1 MILTRRG
8 IGAIALVVLT
18 SAMAIRFGSRQLG
31 AIIIPVVVALLG
43 AGIQLYMTGRPEVT
57 RKVPDDGYIGETKPV
72 RLVFD
77 LSSPVGARV
86 VDDVPTGVRAAG
98 NEFDTTIGDN
108 ELTYEIEYLFRG
120 QHELGPLSVTVR
132 DVLGL
137 TERTYTY
144 SMHDTVLVY
153 PRVYTLTGATRH
165 DLNLLP
171 EGSPEHNREEFDS
184 LREYARGDSLRDV
197 HWKSS
202 AKRTGDDLVVKEFI
216 AEDDLG
222 DVKIAAEAADGWD
235 DEMAEAAASI
245 ALYLLDAGIAVGLA
259 APNGDLPVDAGAD
272 QREAILHRL
281 ATVGPGQVPE
291 SYREEADIVI
301 VASENTGVSVEMR
314 ESTVPFESF
323 VGDATTAAAAREVS
337 A

>member
-8 IGAIALVVLT
+8 IGAVVLVVVT
-18 SAMAIRFGSRQLG
+18 SVMAVRFGSRQLG

-43 AGIQLYMTGRPEVT
+43 AGIQLYMTGRPEVR
-57 RKVPDDGYIGETKPV
+57 RKLPDEGYIGEMKEV
-72 RLVFD
+72 GLEFN

-86 VDDVPTGVRAAG
+86 VDDIPAGLRAVG
-98 NEFDTTIGDN
+98 NEFDTTIGSN

-120 QHELGPLSVTVR
+120 HHELGPLSVTVR

-202 AKRTGDDLVVKEFI
+202 AKRPADDLVVKEFI

-259 APNGDLPVDAGAD
+259 APNGDLPVGTGAD
-272 QREAILHRL
+272 QREAILHNL

-301 VASENTGVSVEMR
+301 VASENTGVSVEMQNG
-314 ESTVPFESF
+314 TVPFDSF
-323 VGDATTAAAAREVS
+323 VGSSTTAATISEATA
-337 A
+337 

>member
-8 IGAIALVVLT
+8 IGAVALVVIT
-18 SAMAIRFGSRQLG
+18 GAMAIRFGSRQLG
-31 AIIIPVVVALLG
+31 AIIIPVVVAVLG
-43 AGIQLYMTGRPEVT
+43 AGIQLYLTGRPEVS
-57 RKVPDDGYIGETKPV
+57 RRLPDEGYIGETKTV
-72 RLVFD
+72 GLAFD

-86 VDDVPTGVRAAG
+86 VDDVPAGLRATG
-98 NEFDTTIGDN
+98 NEFDTTIGTN

-120 QHELGPLSVTVR
+120 HHELGPLSVTVR

-137 TERTYTY
+137 AERTYTY

-153 PRVYTLTGATRH
+153 PRVYTLTGTTRH

-171 EGSPEHNREEFDS
+171 EGSPEYNREEFDS

-202 AKRTGDDLVVKEFI
+202 AKRPQDDLVVKEFI

-222 DVKIAAEAADGWD
+222 DVRIAAEAADGWD

-245 ALYLLDAGIAVGLA
+245 AMYLLDAGIAVGLA
-259 APNGDLPVDAGAD
+259 APNGDLPVSAGAD

-301 VASENTGVSVEMR
+301 VASETTGVSVQMQDSE
-314 ESTVPFESF
+314 VPFEAF
-323 VGDATTAAAAREVS
+323 VGDSTTVVPTQEVT